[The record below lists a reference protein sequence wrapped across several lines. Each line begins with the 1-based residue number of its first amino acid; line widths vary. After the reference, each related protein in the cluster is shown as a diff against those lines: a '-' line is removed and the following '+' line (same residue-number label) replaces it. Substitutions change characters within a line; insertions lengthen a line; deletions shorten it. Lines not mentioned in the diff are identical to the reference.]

1 MSPALLLALTL
12 LLGAAPASS
21 VDAFRAALE
30 DIVARHAVHDDDAT
44 AARILAEQLS
54 LHPDRTETILAVA
67 VASPR
72 LFSYLHGTKPLE
84 VIFDN
89 GLPDAVEV
97 RVDEDRRIRIPGQAH
112 RSLLLSPGRHAVV
125 MVSDDARFL
134 AETGLI
140 TISPPTVRD
149 RLLVNVG
156 RWNSYRLTGY
166 EHPQAQRRA
175 GDPSR
180 GWPRLLRR
188 PRLAW
193 LQVDE
198 VFPPEPRPVWAPL
211 AEGGPRERTVRAVHR
226 IRHGKPPDDEPR
238 GRR

>member
-1 MSPALLLALTL
+1 MTAALLLAATLT
-12 LLGAAPASS
+12 LGAASTPSDA
-21 VDAFRAALE
+21 AFRPVLE
-30 DIVARHAVHDDDAT
+30 GLVARHAVHDDEAT
-44 AARILAEQLS
+44 AARILERMLP

-89 GLPDAVEV
+89 GLPEAVEV
-97 RVDEDRRIRIPGQAH
+97 RVDEDRRVRIPGGSH
-112 RSLLLSPGRHAVV
+112 RSMHLEPGRHAVV
-125 MVSDDARFL
+125 VSDGSSFL
-134 AETGLI
+134 SETGLI
-140 TISPPTVRD
+140 AISPPTPRD

-166 EHPQAQRRA
+166 DRPQALRRA

-180 GWPRLLRR
+180 GWPVLLRR
-188 PRLAW
+188 PRMVW

-198 VFPPEPRPVWAPL
+198 IFPPEPRPVWAPL
-211 AEGGPRERTVRAVHR
+211 PAAGPGPRTVRAVHR
-226 IRHGKPPDDEPR
+226 IRHGTPPDDGR
-238 GRR
+238 GRRR